1 MANTTAETTPTVGE
15 TIHNHHQEILDTFA
29 SYLTAIVDGSTKA
42 NPGGLVS
49 FLKSDLLPHAQGEE
63 AHMYPAMD
71 PLIKAHGSAVAT
83 MKIDHEYITGY
94 INKIEAATAALNSA
108 SPTDRPALLTTLQH
122 LCLQLEAVLVAHLDK
137 EERVYIP
144 LLEKYVPVEEQ
155 ESILGGMHEAYDEAP
170 TDELLLDVR
179 VIAPRERHE
188 LIFDTY
194 ASLLPNETF
203 VLINDHDPK
212 PLYYQFS
219 AEHPGRFTWD
229 YLEKGPET
237 WRVRIGSRETP
248 AQ

>member
-1 MANTTAETTPTVGE
+1 MANTTLETTPTVGE
-15 TIHNHHQEILDTFA
+15 AIHNHHQEILDTFTGF
-29 SYLTAIVDGSTKA
+29 LTAIVDGDTNA

-63 AHMYPAMD
+63 AHLYPAMD

-83 MKIDHEYITGY
+83 MMIDHEYITGS
-94 INKIEAATAALNSA
+94 IDTIEATTAALNA
-108 SPTDRPALLTTLQH
+108 ATPADQPALHTTLPR

-155 ESILGGMHEAYDEAP
+155 EHILGGMHEAYDEAL
-170 TDELLLDVR
+170 TGELELDVR
-179 VIAPRERHE
+179 VIAPRDRHE

-203 VLINDHDPK
+203 ILINDHDPK

-219 AEHPGRFTWD
+219 AEHPGQFTWD
-229 YLEKGPET
+229 YLEKGPEI
-237 WRVRIGSRETP
+237 WRVRIGTKETP
-248 AQ
+248 AL